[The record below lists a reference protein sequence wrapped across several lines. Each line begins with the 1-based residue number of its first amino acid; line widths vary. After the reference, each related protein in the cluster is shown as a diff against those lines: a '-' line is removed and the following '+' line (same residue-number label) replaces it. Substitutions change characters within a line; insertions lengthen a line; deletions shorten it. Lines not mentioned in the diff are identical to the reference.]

1 MITLRA
7 TELEGKSVLLQA
19 MENGTDAS
27 TKEVTFKD
35 GNTSTYYDL
44 YVKNRDEDILAYR
57 DKDGVDQYV
66 KNGDDFTLQ
75 LTFFAYKDLAEI
87 ENGES
92 FEYLVKKM
100 GNKYVYLV
108 SKKSGVEDYVNVK
121 SGNVPLPQGV
131 SQANN
136 SEDDKWAQIN
146 RHKQL
151 AITMGQC
158 LNLACAKI
166 PLEDGQILSPGFDD
180 WVKSVGELRDSLYL
194 DMVRVTKLNPET
206 LEDNDDEPPF

>member
-27 TKEVTFKD
+27 TKEVTFND

-44 YVKNRDEDILAYR
+44 CVKNKDEDILAYR
-57 DKDGVDQYV
+57 DKEGVDQYI

-87 ENGES
+87 VNGES
-92 FEYLVKKM
+92 FDYLVKKM

-121 SGNVPLPQGV
+121 SGNVPLPQGGD
-131 SQANN
+131 QASY
-136 SEDDKWAQIN
+136 SEDKWSQIN
-146 RHKQL
+146 RNKQL

-166 PLEDGQILSPGFDD
+166 PLEDGQSIDD
-180 WVKSVGELRDSLYL
+180 WVRDVGLLRDKLYL
-194 DMVRVTKLNPET
+194 DMVKVTKLNTET
-206 LEDNDDEPPF
+206 LEEDDDAMPF